1 MHMSLWHPLR
11 SGRAVLATTVVLGA
25 MAVAATPVG
34 ASTTAPGASLITCGS
49 KTVTPHPAPGVG
61 NTEQFT
67 VGSGGTVTLLQETNT
82 TLKVTSARAA
92 QGWKVN
98 VVTNGTSTRPHVGF
112 QRIGVPADQER
123 FWARMNTAG
132 TPGTVINVVIQSC
145 T

>member
-1 MHMSLWHPLR
+1 MSLWHPYR

-25 MAVAATPVG
+25 MGLAATPVG
-34 ASTTAPGASLITCGS
+34 ASTAARSASGITCGP

-61 NTEQFT
+61 NTERFT
-67 VGSGGTVTLLQETNT
+67 VGNGGTVTLLQESNT
-82 TLKVTSARAA
+82 TLKVTSARAK

-98 VVTNGTSTRPHVGF
+98 VVTNGISTRPHVGF
-112 QRIGVPADQER
+112 QRIGVPADQDR

-132 TPGTVINVVIQSC
+132 TPGTVINVVIQAC